1 MTQITDDMRVYITAE
16 AQYVTRRKEADK
28 AFREACSNAGKK
40 AGRGRAIACPR
51 NHGQPIARRSHQG
64 KISVQI
70 ARSAN
75 VSLYKAEQ
83 AITVFKRGSS
93 KLKASVRS
101 GDLSL
106 IDAIKSL
113 SKPQDSSHIRKYTKR
128 AAIDRDFLEG
138 LRKIAA
144 DALYEAG
151 VRSGRPWNIENS
163 SKMAL
168 AQGLKQI
175 LHNLEI
181 HLSSIRRKQSHNL
194 GQSVA
199 DGSALNRPI
208 TGKEGVLNDY
218 EVRSSGE
225 SHSH

>member
-1 MTQITDDMRVYITAE
+1 MIQITDDMRAYITAE
-16 AQYVTRRKEADK
+16 TQYATRRKEADK

-40 AGRGRAIACPR
+40 GGRGRGIACPR
-51 NHGQPIARRSHQG
+51 NQGHAIPRRSHQG
-64 KISVQI
+64 KISIQI

-83 AITVFKRGSS
+83 AITVFNRGSN
-93 KLKASVRS
+93 KLKAGVKS
-101 GDLSL
+101 GDVSL
-106 IDAIKSL
+106 IEAIKSL
-113 SKPQDSSHIRKYTKR
+113 SKSQHSSPTRKHIKHT
-128 AAIDRDFLEG
+128 AIERDFLEG

-168 AQGLKQI
+168 AQGLNEI

-181 HLSSIRRKQSHNL
+181 HLSTIRRKQSPNL
-194 GQSVA
+194 GHSVA
-199 DGSALNRPI
+199 DGSTLNRPI
-208 TGKEGVLNDY
+208 TGKERVLNDY
-218 EVRSSGE
+218 EARSSGE
-225 SHSH
+225 SHPH